1 MHLHP
6 QKENHRLWL
15 RLEPDQAA
23 RLKVLAQRRHATVN
37 ALVRYAIDRLL
48 EAEDAATDGNETAR

>member
-1 MHLHP
+1 MPMP
-6 QKENHRLWL
+6 QKKASRLWL

-23 RLKVLAQRRHATVN
+23 RLKALTARRQATIS

-48 EAEDAATDGNETAR
+48 EAEDAAADGNERSR